1 MDVRGAGVW
10 TVLRIRVIGP
20 NRKEADRGIY
30 GKRNCKIGGKTVK
43 YWERRGNLWTD
54 KI

>member
-20 NRKEADRGIY
+20 NRKEADGGIY
-30 GKRNCKIGGKTVK
+30 GKRNCKTDGKTVK
-43 YWERRGNLWTD
+43 YWERRGKRWTD